1 MPRNRTIYNALALYA
16 DQVGAQLMQTG
27 LGDVLQLS
35 RVQTFDEDFSRNF
48 TDINQYGN
56 LASVDRLEVES
67 PTVTASFSYYLT
79 NGFNDHAIGLA
90 VPPIGFP
97 SDNLITSIGGLLN
110 RSTDEKNYY
119 LLIVDEG
126 NDSAGYRG
134 TNSGVLAIGNA
145 YLSSY
150 SVNVAV
156 GDIPTAEIE
165 VEGLN
170 VAVYQNTTGVS
181 GALLPSIN
189 PSLGTKITDK
199 NFRLPNAVSAT
210 GIPSALIPGDITF
223 SIPTT
228 GTLGFDEADL
238 KVQDFTLSFDLNR
251 TPLQEVGNRF
261 AFSREI
267 DFPVTATLEVNA
279 EVGDFRDGNLVD
291 LLCSENPQNF
301 TIQMKQPGCGT
312 DKPTALSFIFRG
324 AKLTSQSF
332 TSAIGDNA
340 SMSASYEVQLGGI
353 TDKTRGIFISGSY
366 YDVCLSATGN
376 RPHFTTTGT
385 SYGITYPGGRYYT
398 TTTGAWSFGG
408 ATFPG
413 LSTGTF
419 IAAGDVRQSL
429 TGSSTIR
436 ATSWNGFTNILTGW
450 SPNTGWLEFSPGSFI
465 SITRSGS
472 FNGFPLNWYSTSLNP
487 NTLSESEKSFTSSA
501 FNTFTLLHTSGFA
514 GTNTSWNV
522 TGSLSSSSNSVNVQ
536 DNLIGYLPPNDKF
549 LFLEARVG
557 SAQSATFAVSG
568 STAGRYGVTP
578 SLDGACQNPSNFRI
592 AYNTGAPTYF
602 LQV

>member
-1 MPRNRTIYNALALYA
+1 MPRNRTIYNALALYT
-16 DQVGAQLMQTG
+16 DQVGAQVMQTG
-27 LGDVLQLS
+27 LGEVLQLS

-90 VPPIGFP
+90 AAPTSFP
-97 SDNLITSIGGLLN
+97 EANIVTAIGGLL
-110 RSTDEKNYY
+110 SKVTDEKNYY

-126 NDSAGYRG
+126 NDAAGFRG
-134 TNSGVLAIGNA
+134 ATSGAIAIGNA
-145 YLSSY
+145 YLTSY

-156 GDIPTAEIE
+156 GDIPTAEVE

-181 GALLPSIN
+181 GALLPAIS
-189 PSLGTKITDK
+189 PSDGAKITDK
-199 NFRLPNAVSAT
+199 FFRLPAAVSAT

-223 SIPTT
+223 SIPNNSTM
-228 GTLGFDEADL
+228 GFTETDL

-251 TPLQEVGNRF
+251 TPLQKVGNRF

-267 DFPVTATLEVNA
+267 DFPVTATLELNA
-279 EVGDFRDGNLVD
+279 EVGDFGNGNLVD
-291 LLCSENPQNF
+291 LLCNETGQNF
-301 TIQMKQPGCGT
+301 TINMKQPGCGA
-312 DKPTALSFIFRG
+312 DKPTALSFFFRG

-340 SMSASYEVQLGGI
+340 SMTASYEIQLGGI
-353 TDKTRGIFISGSY
+353 QDKVRGVFISGSY
-366 YDVCLSATGN
+366 YDVCPAGTGN
-376 RPHFTTTGT
+376 RPHFSTG
-385 SYGITYPGGRYYT
+385 YALTYPGGRYFT
-398 TTTGAWSFGG
+398 NQTGSWSFGSS
-408 ATFPG
+408 TFPG

-429 TGSSTIR
+429 TGASTIR

-472 FNGFPLNWYSTSLNP
+472 FNGFPLNWYSTSRNP

-522 TGSLSSSSNSVNVQ
+522 TGSLSTSNNSVNVQ

-549 LFLEARVG
+549 LFLEVRAV

-568 STAGRYGVTP
+568 STAGSYAVTP
-578 SLDGACQNPSNFRI
+578 SLDGSCAVIPANFRTS
-592 AYNTGAPTYF
+592 YNSTDKITEI
-602 LQV
+602 